1 MAVILVGE
9 VWAVRCAIATS
20 TVNKIVTKDG
30 CVACAKL
37 KFSATKQIN
46 ECYND
51 FSLRNGLK
59 LMQTYHPTG
68 FTLSEFE
75 LEILKKELMK
85 TGKTRSEIV
94 RGLIADL
101 GKKQAK
107 QNKAA

>member
-1 MAVILVGE
+1 MWKIFK
-9 VWAVRCAIATS
+9 RATQLLLK
-20 TVNKIVTKDG
+20 NG

-37 KFSATKQIN
+37 KFGATKQIN

-59 LMQTYHPTG
+59 VMQTYHPTG
-68 FTLSEFE
+68 FTLGEFE
-75 LEILKKELMK
+75 LKILKKELMN
-85 TGKTRSEIV
+85 TGKTRSEII

>member
-1 MAVILVGE
+1 LLL
-9 VWAVRCAIATS
+9 
-20 TVNKIVTKDG
+20 KDG

-75 LEILKKELMK
+75 LEILKKELMN
-85 TGKTRSEIV
+85 TGKTRSEIL
-94 RGLIADL
+94 RGLIAEL
-101 GKKQAK
+101 GRKQAK
-107 QNKAA
+107 QSQKNKAA

>member
-1 MAVILVGE
+1 LWEIFK
-9 VWAVRCAIATS
+9 RATQLLL
-20 TVNKIVTKDG
+20 NDG

-37 KFSATKQIN
+37 KFGATKQIN

-51 FSLRNGLK
+51 FRLRNGLK

-101 GKKQAK
+101 GRKQAK

>member
-1 MAVILVGE
+1 ME
-9 VWAVRCAIATS
+9 NQ
-20 TVNKIVTKDG
+20 TVYKDG

-37 KFSATKQIN
+37 KFNATKQIN

-51 FSLRNGLK
+51 FRLRNGLK
-59 LMQTYHPTG
+59 TMQTYHPTG

-75 LEILKKELMK
+75 LKILKTELMK

>member
-1 MAVILVGE
+1 LLL
-9 VWAVRCAIATS
+9 
-20 TVNKIVTKDG
+20 KDG

-37 KFSATKQIN
+37 KFSSTKQIN

-68 FTLSEFE
+68 FTLGEFE
-75 LEILKKELMK
+75 LEILRTELMK

-101 GKKQAK
+101 GRKQAK
-107 QNKAA
+107 QSQKNKAA

>member
-1 MAVILVGE
+1 MGSRIVI
-9 VWAVRCAIATS
+9 
-20 TVNKIVTKDG
+20 KDG

-37 KFSATKQIN
+37 KFSSTKQIN

-51 FSLRNGLK
+51 FRLRNGMK

-75 LEILKKELMK
+75 LKILRTELMK

>member
-1 MAVILVGE
+1 LLL
-9 VWAVRCAIATS
+9 
-20 TVNKIVTKDG
+20 KDG

-37 KFSATKQIN
+37 KVSATKQIN

-51 FSLRNGLK
+51 FRLRNGLK

-85 TGKTRSEIV
+85 TGKTRSEII
-94 RGLIADL
+94 RGLIAEL
-101 GKKQAK
+101 GRKQAK

>member
-1 MAVILVGE
+1 MRTVFK
-9 VWAVRCAIATS
+9 RATQLLL
-20 TVNKIVTKDG
+20 KDG

-46 ECYND
+46 ECYNYYR
-51 FSLRNGLK
+51 LRNGLK
-59 LMQTYHPTG
+59 TMQTYHPTG
-68 FTLSEFE
+68 FTLGEFE
-75 LEILKKELMK
+75 LKILKKELMN
-85 TGKTRSEIV
+85 TGKTRSEII

>member
-1 MAVILVGE
+1 LRTVFK
-9 VWAVRCAIATS
+9 RATQLLL
-20 TVNKIVTKDG
+20 KDG

-37 KFSATKQIN
+37 KFSSTKQIN

-51 FSLRNGLK
+51 FRLRNGLK
-59 LMQTYHPTG
+59 TMQIYHPTG
-68 FTLSEFE
+68 FTLGEFE

-101 GKKQAK
+101 GRKQAK

>member
-1 MAVILVGE
+1 MNAIMIL
-9 VWAVRCAIATS
+9 
-20 TVNKIVTKDG
+20 D
-30 CVACAKL
+30 
-37 KFSATKQIN
+37 
-46 ECYND
+46 
-51 FSLRNGLK
+51 LRNGLK

-75 LEILKKELMK
+75 LKILRTELMK

-101 GKKQAK
+101 GRKQTK